1 MELKAKRLESK
12 LGLLEKRCPSRC
24 SGQHMFVKDLLL
36 QAGTSS
42 GSSSSG
48 SALPRSLMAK
58 HGGAWAALS
67 PAAHAFY
74 DRVAADHIDLK
85 QATLDADTYTV
96 RELLAAAR
104 AKVRVAKSDDKPA
117 RLLSLGRFAEV
128 DLARLGALM
137 ELPRFSH
144 ARVAKHREA
153 SWSHP

>member
-1 MELKAKRLESK
+1 
-12 LGLLEKRCPSRC
+12 
-24 SGQHMFVKDLLL
+24 MFVKDLLS

-48 SALPRSLMAK
+48 YALRRSLMAK

-74 DRVAADHIDLK
+74 DRVAADHIDQK
-85 QATLDADTYTV
+85 QATLDADKYTV

-104 AKVRVAKSDDKPA
+104 AEVRVTKSDDKPA
-117 RLLSLGRFAEV
+117 RLLSLGRFTEV

-137 ELPRFSH
+137 ELRRFPML
-144 ARVAKHREA
+144 E
-153 SWSHP
+153 